1 MALSYIESY
10 GTAGGQTDFFYSSLS
25 LLSDTLVPIE
35 SQLRVFV
42 NGTQLTLTT
51 DYTVDI
57 PNGKIILNTAVYS
70 SDLVRIARFTQDTAR
85 YINYTD
91 ATNITA
97 QILNTDATQLFF
109 LVQEAKDLQTD
120 AMIVGIDGKWNAQ
133 SRQIGNLSAGVDS
146 DDAVTVAQLAAATA
160 GASPASLGGYGY
172 QSLTGDGTTFTFALN
187 AAIATITDSEDIE
200 VFIQGVRQKPGS
212 AYNIS
217 AGNIV
222 FSSPPAGSSNID
234 IFWVQGTVAGVLTD
248 SSIETANLQPQCVTE
263 SKIGSGAAS
272 SEKVLKADG
281 SGGASFSQITSSSVS
296 DFDTQVRT
304 SRLDQMAA
312 PTASV
317 SLNSQKITN
326 LATPTAATDAAS
338 KSYVDAKVYS
348 QTIQPAC
355 SGSGS
360 PVSGSLYNSVN
371 VSGTFTNLTNL
382 GCVHFRIPMNRVGG
396 GGGDR
401 RWISGTI
408 VLTSSFPNSSAGDLY
423 HFSMLNSSDAA
434 EGIAATAS
442 FTRSGANNNVI
453 TFTFTIQDNTFTIP
467 YYFVGGGN
475 VLMCGTVGDS

>member
-42 NGTQLTLTT
+42 NGTQLTITT

-57 PNGKIILNTAVYS
+57 PNGKIVLNTAVYS

-172 QSLTGDGTTFTFALN
+172 QSLTGDGVTDTFALN

-212 AYNIS
+212 AYSIS

-222 FSSPPAGSSNID
+222 FSSPPAGASNID

-248 SSIETANLQPQCVTE
+248 SSIETANLQPKCVTE
-263 SKIGSGAAS
+263 SKIGSGSAS

-281 SGGASFSQITSSSVS
+281 SGGASFSQITSASVS

-304 SRLDQMAA
+304 NRLDQMTA
-312 PTASV
+312 PTAAV
-317 SLNSQKITN
+317 SLNSQQITN
-326 LATPTAATDAAS
+326 LAAPTAGSDAAT
-338 KSYVDAKVYS
+338 KTYVDAIPNAVT
-348 QTIQPAC
+348 QVLQPA
-355 SGSGS
+355 GSSSS
-360 PVSGSLYNSVN
+360 PYTTVTATS
-371 VSGTFTNLTNL
+371 TFTTLTD
-382 GCVHFRIPMNRVGG
+382 VGLVNFTLPLATG
-396 GGGDR
+396 
-401 RWISGTI
+401 SGTI
-408 VLTSSFPNSSAGDLY
+408 WASGSVVITSAFPNNSTQPVKMFVPKTGGD
-423 HFSMLNSSDAA
+423 
-434 EGIAATAS
+434 GILIDVVYA
-442 FTRSGANNNVI
+442 RSGASNNVVAL
-453 TFTFTIQDNTFTIP
+453 TFTISSQTGSGTWTFVNTGNIRCQGFT
-467 YYFVGGGN
+467 
-475 VLMCGTVGDS
+475 S